1 MSNINYI
8 LYEDENP
15 DEKTFDDLAN
25 LLHSYL
31 YKFISEEALRE
42 DIRYCIKK
50 GRTMAA
56 YHEGELIG
64 AVTGVYT
71 PFFDKFHIAHLA
83 VEEKFQG
90 RGIGSELVERVVPED
105 TSPSVHLNT
114 DNPGIGEFY
123 KKLGFQATHI
133 RYKRIRSK
141 EQKPSD

>member
-1 MSNINYI
+1 MSDIKYI
-8 LYEDENP
+8 LYEDIES
-15 DEKTFDDLAN
+15 DEKFNDIAY
-25 LLHSYL
+25 LLHRYL
-31 YKFISEEALRE
+31 HKFISEDALRE
-42 DIRYCIKK
+42 DLSYCIKK
-50 GRTMAA
+50 GRTMVAF
-56 YHEGELIG
+56 YEEELIG

-90 RGIGSELVERVVPED
+90 QGIGSELVERVIPED
-105 TSPSVHLNT
+105 MSPSVHLNT
-114 DNPGIGEFY
+114 DNPGIEDFY